1 MKEEDKKRVYEFYHK
16 QADLLA
22 DAFIKSSE
30 QIEKEFPDGT
40 QEDKDQMMQQ
50 IINNAQLAAQ
60 AGLESMKQALVSET
74 SKTVKEKKNV

>member
-1 MKEEDKKRVYEFYHK
+1 MKEEDKKRVREFYHK

-50 IINNAQLAAQ
+50 IISNAQLAAQ

-74 SKTVKEKKNV
+74 SKIVKEKKNV

>member
-1 MKEEDKKRVYEFYHK
+1 MKEEDKKRVHEFYHK

-74 SKTVKEKKNV
+74 SKAVKEKKNV

>member
-1 MKEEDKKRVYEFYHK
+1 MREEDKKRVCEFYHK

-74 SKTVKEKKNV
+74 SKIVKEKKNV

>member
-1 MKEEDKKRVYEFYHK
+1 MKEEDKKRVREFYHQ

-22 DAFIKSSE
+22 DTFIKSSE